1 MKTWMTKT
9 VWIAGSFLGGMA
21 LLFVFL
27 VLGVQ
32 YGDTYKGNDQPS
44 FSAATS
50 YVMLKAVHEI
60 KNGVYHEATIHN
72 PPGDT
77 IPDSWDNTII
87 SEFKKVL

>member
-1 MKTWMTKT
+1 MWVVVTFFAGIT
-9 VWIAGSFLGGMA
+9 V
-21 LLFVFL
+21 LFVLL

-44 FSAATS
+44 FVSAAK
-50 YVMLKAVHEI
+50 YVVGKAIHEI

-77 IPDSWDNTII
+77 IPDSWDNTVIDGV
-87 SEFKKVL
+87 KKAL